1 MYWISTLFIL
11 LFTLISTVF
20 GQEIRGHVVRIYD
33 GKVFIDLREGPTVRT
48 GDRFQIVGGS
58 SEKAVA
64 DEEANFIGI
73 VQITSGSNRFARG
86 EFVDLEPGMSQHALF
101 NAARG
106 GLWVISL
113 ASESNGEPESGMPQ
127 RKALSNIEGRIREV
141 SGDLVYV
148 EGMNG
153 AVPLWS
159 RLTASGENGLGED
172 LEVIKELDDVIVAR
186 TTSSERA
193 TYKPADRL
201 IHVALGSGNKRKARR
216 TVHASRVEVGP
227 NLDGVLDDPVWTS
240 ARPIEGFVQ
249 RDPNYWVPSAEN
261 TVARIIYDDE
271 NIYFGF
277 DCPIPDGN
285 GSVANNMRR
294 DSELTS
300 DDNIQILLD
309 TFNDRQ
315 NGFFFFVNPLGA
327 QADYML
333 SNEGRTYNRDWDC
346 NWTCRTVR
354 KQDRW
359 TAEIQ
364 IPFSQLRFKPGDDMV
379 WGINLS
385 RFNAKKNEASQLVV
399 GMQSSSP
406 TERYLMMDIGEL
418 RGLRQVN
425 ARRPIQIKPYVL
437 PGSSKDFTV
446 ADPGENSS
454 FDTGLDLRYGITSNI
469 GLDVSYKT
477 DFAQVEGDQE
487 QTNLTQFSL
496 FFPEK
501 REFFLEGANLFEF
514 GESARFRGSGTE
526 PPTLLFYSRR
536 IGLEEKRKVPIL
548 IGTKL
553 AGKEGRTS
561 IGALSVM
568 TDPISFEDDGDSI
581 HVRRT
586 NYSVL
591 RVKRDLFARSNVGL
605 IMVNKQIDG
614 TVDGWNTYNRAAG
627 IDFSYSPTNKL
638 NFQGFAAR
646 TWDSNIEESGD
657 ARFMFM
663 NYRGRTF
670 WSRLKYLDVEENFEP
685 AAGFINRRGDL
696 QGFRRYNVY
705 LRWRPKPNFGN
716 IRYMSIGPELELWTD
731 RANDVK
737 YWTGE
742 ASWYTLF
749 NSGDAWSSQVT
760 RFYDVVTEAF
770 APSDRQSDVVIP
782 PGTYKFTS
790 IRTGPRP
797 SGKRWIRPGFS
808 FEAGTY
814 YTGKRY
820 SFRSQSEFR
829 PTGRASFEVN
839 YRGNWI
845 RLPEANLSIHTL
857 GTRFLYSFTTNF
869 FVKVFSQWNND
880 DQTVGMNFLLNYEYR
895 PGSDVFLVFD
905 SGYDTA
911 DDPINGGGFTLTRR
925 SRSILLKLSYQLD
938 L

>member
-1 MYWISTLFIL
+1 MHRTLTII
-11 LFTLISTVF
+11 TLIFALSTPVA

-33 GKVFIDLREGPTVRT
+33 GKVFIDLRDGKPVRQ
-48 GDRFQIVGGS
+48 GDRLRIVGGPL
-58 SEKAVA
+58 SEYTA
-64 DEEANFIGI
+64 DGGATPIGI
-73 VQITSGSNRFARG
+73 VEIIDGSNRFARG
-86 EFVDLEPGMSQHALF
+86 EIVDLEPGMSQVALIRS
-101 NAARG
+101 AHE
-106 GLWVISL
+106 GLWIVSL
-113 ASESNGEPESGMPQ
+113 ASESTNGDSEAAPE
-127 RKALSNIEGRIREV
+127 RVAVSNIEGRVREV

-153 AVPLWS
+153 SVPLWS
-159 RLTASGENGLGED
+159 RLSTSGENGFGED

-193 TYKPADRL
+193 SYKPADRL
-201 IHVALGSGNKRKARR
+201 IHVALGNGNRRKARR
-216 TVHASRVEVGP
+216 TVHAARVEDGP
-227 NLDGVLDDPVWTS
+227 NLDGVLDDPVWAS

-249 RDPNYWVPSAEN
+249 RDPNYWAPSAEN

-277 DCPIPDGN
+277 DCPIPEGN

-300 DDNIQILLD
+300 DDNVQILLD

-346 NWTCRTVR
+346 NWTCRTER
-354 KQDRW
+354 KADRW
-359 TAEIQ
+359 TAEVQ

-385 RFNAKKNEASQLVV
+385 RFNARKNEATQLVV
-399 GMQSSSP
+399 GVQSSSP

-418 RGLRQVN
+418 KGLRQVKT
-425 ARRPIQIKPYVL
+425 RRPIQIRPYIL
-437 PGSSKDFTV
+437 PGTSKDFRVT
-446 ADPGENSS
+446 DPAENSS

-487 QTNLTQFSL
+487 RTNLTQFSL

-514 GESARFRGSGTE
+514 GEAARFRGSGTE

-536 IGLEEKRKVPIL
+536 IGLEERRQVPIL
-548 IGTKL
+548 VGTKL

-561 IGALSVM
+561 IGALNVL

-591 RVKRDLFARSNVGL
+591 RVRRDLFARSNVGFV
-605 IMVNKQIDG
+605 MVNKQIDG
-614 TVDGWNTYNRAAG
+614 WSTYNRAAG
-627 IDFSYSPTNKL
+627 LDFSYSPTSKL

-646 TWDSNIEESGD
+646 TWDSDIEGTGD
-657 ARFMFM
+657 ARFIFL

-685 AAGFINRRGDL
+685 AVGFVNRRGDL
-696 QGFRRYNVY
+696 TGFRRYNVY
-705 LRWRPKPNFGN
+705 LRWRPKPGFGN

-749 NSGDAWSSQVT
+749 NSGDAWSSQAT
-760 RFYDVVTEAF
+760 RFYDVVTEEF
-770 APSDRQSDVVIP
+770 APSDRRSDVVIP
-782 PGTYKFTS
+782 PGTYKFTT

-814 YTGKRY
+814 YTGRRY
-820 SFRSQSEFR
+820 SIRSQSAFR

-845 RLPEANLSIHTL
+845 RLPQANLSIHTL
-857 GTRFLYSFTTNF
+857 GTRLLYSITTNF

-880 DQTVGMNFLLNYEYR
+880 DETISANFLLNYEYR
-895 PGSDVFLVFD
+895 PGSDIFLVFD
-905 SGYDTA
+905 SGYDTT
-911 DDPINGGGFTLTRR
+911 DDPINGGGFNLTRR
-925 SRSILLKLSYQLD
+925 SRSVLLKLSYQLD

>member
-1 MYWISTLFIL
+1 MTQVFAHIL
-11 LFTLISTVF
+11 LLLALALPVSA
-20 GQEIRGHVVRIYD
+20 QEIRGHVVRMHD
-33 GKVFIDLREGPTVRT
+33 GKVFIDLHNGTAVRSGERYQILGGTASNGEIDPGASLVGTVEIREGSR
-48 GDRFQIVGGS
+48 
-58 SEKAVA
+58 
-64 DEEANFIGI
+64 
-73 VQITSGSNRFARG
+73 RFARG
-86 EFVDLEPGMSQHALF
+86 EMVELGPGMSQSVMTVVG
-101 NAARG
+101 RD
-106 GLWVISL
+106 GLWVVAFEQDEADDAL
-113 ASESNGEPESGMPQ
+113 VERP
-127 RKALSNIEGRIREV
+127 KALSNVEGRVREV

-153 AVPLWS
+153 AVPMWS
-159 RLTASGENGLGED
+159 RLATTDDNGFGED
-172 LEVIKELDDVIVAR
+172 LEVIKELDDLIVAR

-193 TYKPADRL
+193 SYRPADRL
-201 IHVALGSGNKRKARR
+201 SHVGLGNGSKRKARR
-216 TVHASRVEVGP
+216 TVYAARVEEGP
-227 NLDGVLDDPVWTS
+227 VLDGELDDPVWTS
-240 ARPIEGFVQ
+240 ARPIEGFLQ
-249 RDPNYWVPSAEN
+249 RDPNYWVPSDEK

-271 NIYFGF
+271 NLYFGF
-277 DCPIPDGN
+277 DCPIPDGS
-285 GSVANNMRR
+285 GSVAKNMRR

-327 QADYML
+327 QADYLL

-346 NWTCRTVR
+346 NWTCKTVR

-359 TAEIQ
+359 TAEVQ
-364 IPFSQLRFKPGDDMV
+364 IPFSQLRFKPGDEMV

-385 RFNAKKNEASQLVV
+385 RFIANKNEASQLVV
-399 GMQSSSP
+399 GVQSSSP

-418 RGLRQVN
+418 KGLRQVN

-446 ADPGENSS
+446 TDPSENSS

-514 GESARFRGSGTE
+514 GEAARFRGSGTE

-536 IGLEEKRKVPIL
+536 IGLEEKRKVPIQVGAK
-548 IGTKL
+548 I

-561 IGALSVM
+561 IGALTVL
-568 TDPISFEDDGDSI
+568 TDPISFEDDSDSI

-591 RVKRDLFARSNVGL
+591 RVKRDLFARSNVGF

-614 TVDGWNTYNRAAG
+614 TLDGWNTYNRAAG
-627 IDFSYSPTNKL
+627 IDFSYSPTSKL

-646 TWDSNIEESGD
+646 TWDSNIEGTGD
-657 ARFMFM
+657 AGFFFL
-663 NYRGRTF
+663 NYRGGKF

-685 AAGFINRRGDL
+685 AVGFINRRDDL
-696 QGFRRYNVY
+696 PGFRRYNVY
-705 LRWRPKPNFGN
+705 LRWRPRPSFANV
-716 IRYMSIGPELELWTD
+716 RYMSIGPELELFAD
-731 RANDVK
+731 RANNVK

-749 NSGDAWSSQVT
+749 NNGDAWSTQLT
-760 RFYDVVTEAF
+760 RFYDVVTEQF
-770 APSDRQSDVVIP
+770 APSDRQSDVIIP
-782 PGTYKFTS
+782 PGTYKFTTF
-790 IRTGPRP
+790 RTGPRP
-797 SGKRWIRPGFS
+797 SGKRWIVPRFS

-820 SFRSQSEFR
+820 TFRSQSEFR
-829 PTGRASFEVN
+829 PTGRASFEVD

-845 RLPEANLSIHTL
+845 RLPQANLSIHTL
-857 GTRFLYSFTTNF
+857 STRFLYSITTNF

-880 DQTVGMNFLLNYEYR
+880 DETVGTNFLLNWQYR
-895 PGSDVFLVFD
+895 PGSDIFLVFD

-911 DDPINGGGFTLTRR
+911 DDPINGGGFKLTQR
-925 SRSILLKLSYQLD
+925 SRSVLLKLSYQLD